1 MAEEIISLGL
11 DDDNEIA
18 FDEEILQLLREE
30 WGDTVI
36 AWQSAFDEEL
46 EAILNADND
55 GLDDP
60 ELFNICE
67 ESIDVDELMN
77 SDDDEWL
84 LAGARKSEQQGAN
97 PLFSVLRQ
105 RLGASRQWQ
114 NGTVIQDRVRLQL

>member
-1 MAEEIISLGL
+1 MAEEIISLGW
-11 DDDNEIA
+11 DDDSEIA
-18 FDEEILQLLREE
+18 FDEEILQLLRQE
-30 WGDTVI
+30 WDDTPVTS
-36 AWQSAFDEEL
+36 QSAFDEEI
-46 EAILNADND
+46 EAILNADTE

-60 ELFNICE
+60 ELFNVCE
-67 ESIDVDELMN
+67 ESIDVDELMK

-114 NGTVIQDRVRLQL
+114 NGTVI